1 MSPEG
6 EAWVE
11 DVLQQTRRSSSL
23 NPPSFALNVVPGAE
37 SVIDPREADDHER
50 NRSHGRRSLPKVSS
64 ISDIRSVGSSKRV
77 SLRGLA
83 NHR

>member
-23 NPPSFALNVVPGAE
+23 NPPPFPLNAGPDQVPE
-37 SVIDPREADDHER
+37 QHDISDTVSI
-50 NRSHGRRSLPKVSS
+50 RSLPKV
-64 ISDIRSVGSSKRV
+64 RSVGDIGTAGTSRRV
-77 SLRGLA
+77 VLKGLS
-83 NHR
+83 NRR